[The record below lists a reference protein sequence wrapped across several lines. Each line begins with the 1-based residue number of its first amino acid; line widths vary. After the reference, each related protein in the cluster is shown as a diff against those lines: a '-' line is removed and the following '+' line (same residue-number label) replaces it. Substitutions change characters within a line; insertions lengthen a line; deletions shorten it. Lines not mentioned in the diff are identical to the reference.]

1 MMRALKFAGA
11 AIAAVVAVI
20 ALLSVVGI
28 PSGFLT
34 STIAARVER
43 DTGYRLAIA
52 GSSKIS
58 LWPTLNV
65 TLNDVT
71 LTDPKDRDGS
81 NTITV
86 GRLQADMTLSS
97 AWSGQPEIS
106 ELVVTAPVLHVPL
119 LRERRR
125 EAPATAA
132 KAAESTGDA
141 AAVIIKRVTVTDGTI
156 VFANPRDRVENRIGS
171 INVDAVI
178 NADRSIKLDA
188 TARAGERPLK
198 FVVKA
203 TPPPPPLER
212 QSIPVDLTFE
222 MPDVLLK
229 PLTAK
234 ADIRLNGRV
243 VMINGLS
250 GTLDDGA
257 FDGWASVDVASKP
270 LVKLDLDFRRL
281 AVATSTATSTVGAP
295 WSNAPIE
302 LNGLNLN
309 GLNYVDAQIRL
320 SAAEIAIAD
329 ARFTSAAIEAV
340 LAGGVLKASV
350 ADLGAYGGQASG
362 EVIMDASSGNPN
374 YAMHCDLVGVRA
386 LPLLQSLAGFDKLD
400 GKMQAKI
407 AVRSAGA
414 SQRAIMS
421 NLSGTAFLNFQDG
434 AIRGLNVARMIRSL
448 TSGTLTGW
456 QEAQDETTDLS
467 QLAASFSIERG
478 QASTTDLNL
487 VGPLMRVTGTG
498 TVDIGTKSLAF
509 RVEPKLVM
517 TTEGQGRASD
527 PVGLGIPVVID
538 GPWADPRIYPDIA
551 GILDNPDAAYAKLKE
566 MGKGLFGPNGGG
578 LDGLIN
584 GLTGLGGNQGN
595 NPAGGAGA
603 APPSSAPA
611 SDPSG
616 GDLGAAIGN
625 LIQQGLSGTA
635 APTRRGRSLP
645 APQGA
650 PADAPAAPP
659 AARDNQDEPRDSQPM
674 NDVLRR
680 LFNR

>member
-1 MMRALKFAGA
+1 
-11 AIAAVVAVI
+11 
-20 ALLSVVGI
+20 
-28 PSGFLT
+28 
-34 STIAARVER
+34 
-43 DTGYRLAIA
+43 
-52 GSSKIS
+52 
-58 LWPTLNV
+58 
-65 TLNDVT
+65 
-71 LTDPKDRDGS
+71 
-81 NTITV
+81 
-86 GRLQADMTLSS
+86 
-97 AWSGQPEIS
+97 
-106 ELVVTAPVLHVPL
+106 L

-125 EAPATAA
+125 EAPAAA

-171 INVDAVI
+171 INVVAVI

>member
-1 MMRALKFAGA
+1 MRALKVAGA
-11 AIAAVVAVI
+11 TIAAVVVII
-20 ALLSVVGI
+20 ALLLVVGV

-34 STIAARVER
+34 STIAARVEH

-52 GSSKIS
+52 GASRIS
-58 LWPTLNV
+58 LWPTLKV

-97 AWSGQPEIS
+97 AWSGQPEIG
-106 ELVVTAPVLHVPL
+106 ELVVTAPVFNVPL

-125 EAPATAA
+125 EAAAKPGATTAA
-132 KAAESTGDA
+132 ASAGDSP
-141 AAVIIKRVTVTDGTI
+141 AVTIRRVTVSDGTI
-156 VFANPRDRVENRIGS
+156 VFSNPRDRVENRIGS
-171 INVDAVI
+171 LYVDAEI
-178 NADRSIKLDA
+178 NADRSIRLDG

-198 FVVKA
+198 FVIKA
-203 TPPPPPLER
+203 TAPPPPLER
-212 QSIPVDLTFE
+212 QSVPVELTLD
-222 MPDVLLK
+222 MPDMLAK

-234 ADIRLNGRV
+234 ADVRLNGRI

-270 LVKLDLDFRRL
+270 LVKLDIDFRRL
-281 AVATSTATSTVGAP
+281 AFATSNAGSAPGAP
-295 WSNAPIE
+295 WSNAPFDV
-302 LNGLNLN
+302 N

-320 SAAEIAIAD
+320 SAAAITMAD
-329 ARFTSAAIEAV
+329 ASFAPAAIEAV

-362 EVIMDASSGNPN
+362 EVIIDASSGNPN
-374 YAMHCDLVGVRA
+374 YAVHCDLVGVRA
-386 LPLLQSLAGFDKLD
+386 LPLMQSLAGFDKLD

-421 NLSGTAFLNFQDG
+421 NLNGTAFVNFQDG
-434 AIRGLNVARMIRSL
+434 AIRGLNVARMIRAL
-448 TSGTLTGW
+448 TSATLSGW
-456 QEAQDETTDLS
+456 QEAKDETTDLS

-478 QASTTDLNL
+478 QATTTDLNL
-487 VGPLMRVTGTG
+487 VGPLVRLTGAG
-498 TVDIGTKSLAF
+498 TVAIGTKSLAF

-517 TTEGQGRASD
+517 TTSRQRRATD
-527 PVGLGIPVVID
+527 PVGLGIPVVIE
-538 GPWADPRIYPDIA
+538 GPWADPRIYPDMA

-566 MGKGLFGPNGGG
+566 MGKGLFGPSGGG
-578 LDGLIN
+578 LGDLIN
-584 GLTGLGGNQGN
+584 GLTGLGGNQGS
-595 NPAGGAGA
+595 NPAGGTPA
-603 APPSSAPA
+603 APPGGAA
-611 SDPSG
+611 SNPPG

-635 APTRRGRSLP
+635 APAKRGRSLP
-645 APQGA
+645 APQAA

-659 AARDNQDEPRDSQPM
+659 ADSQGDPRDSQPM